1 MNKQQTE
8 MKEYLSQAFRIDQRI
23 QSKMEQVASLNDLA
37 TRATA
42 TYSDMPGSETRNL
55 HRMEDAILSIIELEA
70 EINGDICKLVQTKK
84 DIVHKIKAVQN
95 TEYQTLLELRYLCF
109 KSWAQIAVDM
119 GYELRWLYRLHHRAL
134 VLLSSKIGP
143 VLANNFPPQLLKN
156 LFSVSEAPALIIKVQ
171 YLALMR
177 QPVQQSCCEDSVAKK
192 LRPAIKAFI

>member
-1 MNKQQTE
+1 MAKL
-8 MKEYLSQAFRIDQRI
+8 KEYNGRYCESEFESAFISFLEDEGWNYLPGNRIVR
-23 QSKMEQVASLNDLA
+23 
-37 TRATA
+37 
-42 TYSDMPGSETRNL
+42 
-55 HRMEDAILSIIELEA
+55 
-70 EINGDICKLVQTKK
+70 
-84 DIVHKIKAVQN
+84 
-95 TEYQTLLELRYLCF
+95 
-109 KSWAQIAVDM
+109 
-119 GYELRWLYRLHHRAL
+119 

>member
-1 MNKQQTE
+1 MQMTPE
-8 MKEYLSQAFRIDQRI
+8 EYRRRVEGCWIGKNIGGTLGMPMEWNRSKNDVSYYTHDISGEPLPNDDLDI
-23 QSKMEQVASLNDLA
+23 Q
-37 TRATA
+37 
-42 TYSDMPGSETRNL
+42 
-55 HRMEDAILSIIELEA
+55 
-70 EINGDICKLVQTKK
+70 
-84 DIVHKIKAVQN
+84 
-95 TEYQTLLELRYLCF
+95 
-109 KSWAQIAVDM
+109 
-119 GYELRWLYRLHHRAL
+119 

>member
-1 MNKQQTE
+1 MNKQQAE

-70 EINGDICKLVQTKK
+70 

-109 KSWAQIAVDM
+109 KSWEQIAVDM

-134 VLLSSKIGP
+134 DAVTEISH
-143 VLANNFPPQLLKN
+143 
-156 LFSVSEAPALIIKVQ
+156 
-171 YLALMR
+171 
-177 QPVQQSCCEDSVAKK
+177 
-192 LRPAIKAFI
+192 

>member
-95 TEYQTLLELRYLCF
+95 TEYQTLLELRYLCY
-109 KSWAQIAVDM
+109 KPWNEIM
-119 GYELRWLYRLHHRAL
+119 TELGYSEPTIYRLHGEAL
-134 VLLSSKIGP
+134 KKILVPGE
-143 VLANNFPPQLLKN
+143 K
-156 LFSVSEAPALIIKVQ
+156 
-171 YLALMR
+171 
-177 QPVQQSCCEDSVAKK
+177 
-192 LRPAIKAFI
+192 